1 MNKCFGSE
9 THFVHRSLLNAL
21 YEFSLIYRQRQSSS
35 KLNNKPLLFCQKI
48 ASRTLYIYQ
57 AQCPPS
63 IRRSE
68 PVMKLLA
75 SLIRNTAA
83 PLYSSGLLS
92 LPSIFCFGHSSFRSG
107 YSTNNASTIAVTM
120 YPGLMVFTRMP
131 YMPHSDARL
140 RASWTTPAFEAL

>member
-1 MNKCFGSE
+1 MN
-9 THFVHRSLLNAL
+9 NAL
-21 YEFSLIYRQRQSSS
+21 APGNAASQKFHTDLTDRKAESLQIQQQTSS
-35 KLNNKPLLFCQKI
+35 LFPAKR
-48 ASRTLYIYQ
+48 SPRETLYIYQ

-63 IRRSE
+63 IRRSD

-75 SLIRNTAA
+75 SLIKNTAA

-92 LPSIFCFGHSSFRSG
+92 LSSIFCFGHSSFRSG

-131 YMPHSDARL
+131 YMPHSEARL